1 MKKQQLIITHRQN
14 QWHCQKA
21 NGEQMLSS
29 LAELPLTIAQRG
41 ELIVRLS
48 AAEVTVITQKLPIAD
63 EETTT
68 ILIARLLEQLEGA
81 DALCYFDYHI
91 IKEDQQQLVSIIYVA
106 EKYLSNILN
115 DLPKRA
121 KVSRLTSSYELW
133 QPDGDYQAALVMV
146 LEAKQLSAVVY
157 RHGKLFFAQQFPS
170 PPSAE
175 HIFQIYQKINGALNR
190 QYDWLVFDG
199 WFLFAYD
206 ILTPD
211 DTQLWCQQLSYFTNA
226 LWQPLIPATTIR
238 ENNLK
243 YRSSQKKQSP
253 FPLTTL
259 ATKNKLTFAALILL
273 TLLWANSELKLQA
286 AIQQVTSLPSPDVIV
301 PQKTPQLYGKAIND
315 ILSQT
320 QNVVITEIASSA
332 QGLTIYGYSENLEQI
347 AAFSEYL
354 KKEGGFKQ
362 ITIQYIEQAVTISN
376 RSSQKRLDF
385 MATVF

>member
-1 MKKQQLIITHRQN
+1 MIH
-14 QWHCQKA
+14 
-21 NGEQMLSS
+21 
-29 LAELPLTIAQRG
+29 
-41 ELIVRLS
+41 
-48 AAEVTVITQKLPIAD
+48 
-63 EETTT
+63 
-68 ILIARLLEQLEGA
+68 
-81 DALCYFDYHI
+81 
-91 IKEDQQQLVSIIYVA
+91 
-106 EKYLSNILN
+106 
-115 DLPKRA
+115 
-121 KVSRLTSSYELW
+121 SY
-133 QPDGDYQAALVMV
+133 
-146 LEAKQLSAVVY
+146 
-157 RHGKLFFAQQFPS
+157 
-170 PPSAE
+170 
-175 HIFQIYQKINGALNR
+175 
-190 QYDWLVFDG
+190 
-199 WFLFAYD
+199 
-206 ILTPD
+206 
-211 DTQLWCQQLSYFTNA
+211 TNA